1 MIEGNY
7 DHDNRLPMSE
17 QGTQFNGVQLNRRKF
32 LKGSAAALSGFALS
46 SCGWRLADVKPTA
59 RRTSTDTL
67 YIYTWAGYTDDALLK
82 QFEAETGIRA
92 IADVFDSNEAML
104 ARIQAQGGGDYSII
118 YPSDY
123 IVQEMIDLELL
134 QELDHSQ
141 INGLDNLFETFT
153 DPGYDPGNSYSI
165 PISWGTTGLI
175 YNKSALD
182 EAPTDWNYLWDNAD
196 KLQRRMTL
204 LNDVREVLGAS
215 LKSLGYSYNSTEEA
229 QVKAAYERLVELRP
243 AIASFNSDAWRTQ
256 ILSGDLLVAMCYSS
270 DANEITEEDDNFAY
284 VVPSSGSSVW
294 ADTLVIP
301 RTAPNVPG
309 AYAWM
314 SFMMRAQVSAEIT
327 QRLSFATPNRP
338 GYELLP
344 EDVRTNPNL
353 FPSSETIDRCEGLK
367 PLGEEVGEIYDR
379 YWTKLTSG

>member
-1 MIEGNY
+1 
-7 DHDNRLPMSE
+7 MSDL
-17 QGTQFNGVQLNRRKF
+17 GANINRRRF
-32 LKGSAAALSGFALS
+32 IKGSAAALSGMALS
-46 SCGWRLADVKPTA
+46 SCGWTLADIKPQA
-59 RRTSTDTL
+59 RRTSTDTI
-67 YIYTWAGYTDDALLK
+67 YIYTWAGYTDDDLLR

-123 IVQEMIDLELL
+123 MVQEMVDLELIR
-134 QELDHSQ
+134 ELDHSQ
-141 INGLDNLFETFT
+141 IDGLDNLFETFA
-153 DPGYDPGNSYSI
+153 DPGYDPGNGHSI

-175 YNKSALD
+175 YNKSALG
-182 EAPTDWNYLWDNAD
+182 EAPEDWDYLWRNAKD
-196 KLQRRMTL
+196 LRRRMTL

-215 LKSLGYSYNSTEEA
+215 LKSLGYSYNTTEESE
-229 QVKAAYERLVELRP
+229 VKEAYEKLVELRP

-284 VVPSSGSSVW
+284 IVPSSGSSVW

-301 RTAPNVPG
+301 RTAPNIAG

-314 SFMMRAQVSAEIT
+314 SFMMRAKVSADIT

-344 EDVRTNPNL
+344 KDVRTNPNL
-353 FPSSETIDRCEGLK
+353 FPSAETIDRCEGLK
-367 PLGEEVGEIYDR
+367 PLGEEVGAMYDR